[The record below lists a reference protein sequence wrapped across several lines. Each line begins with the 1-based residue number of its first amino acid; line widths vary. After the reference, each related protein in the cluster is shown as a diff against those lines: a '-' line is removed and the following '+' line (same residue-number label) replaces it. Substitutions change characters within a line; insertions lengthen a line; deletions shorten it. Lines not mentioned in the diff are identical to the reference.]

1 MIVNITCYLNNKI
14 TGINLVACFDIIH
27 TQICT
32 WFNTLYFR
40 NLFNHSSCLPPKIYH
55 FLKYRFLHYFL
66 LKNLW
71 FTSSHFY
78 SLCVSSGVSQ
88 FSGIFF
94 FLSHQSIPL
103 IFILHLFLK
112 RKQPLI
118 RYTLKIA
125 LACIF
130 NLKRETSWFH
140 IIHMRKMRYEYL
152 CVFIYVNL
160 QVFILGRGLMIPVML
175 AVLTTSKPRR
185 LSEKN

>member
-94 FLSHQSIPL
+94 SLTPIDSSNIYLTFIFKKKTAPHQ
-103 IFILHLFLK
+103 
-112 RKQPLI
+112 
-118 RYTLKIA
+118 
-125 LACIF
+125 
-130 NLKRETSWFH
+130 
-140 IIHMRKMRYEYL
+140 
-152 CVFIYVNL
+152 IYIENR
-160 QVFILGRGLMIPVML
+160 IGLYF
-175 AVLTTSKPRR
+175 
-185 LSEKN
+185 

>member
-1 MIVNITCYLNNKI
+1 MSPAQNLSFFKISFSSLFPFKKSMIYVIP
-14 TGINLVACFDIIH
+14 F
-27 TQICT
+27 
-32 WFNTLYFR
+32 
-40 NLFNHSSCLPPKIYH
+40 LFVMRELW
-55 FLKYRFLHYFL
+55 RFAIFWY
-66 LKNLW
+66 
-71 FTSSHFY
+71 
-78 SLCVSSGVSQ
+78 
-88 FSGIFF
+88 FF